1 LLFRLLICWS
11 FGEIVT
17 NLNKFIMHFNQIFG
31 NKVSVLELE
40 RFAPHCTTDQLDAF
54 KSYINKCFSS

>member
-1 LLFRLLICWS
+1 
-11 FGEIVT
+11 
-17 NLNKFIMHFNQIFG
+17 
-31 NKVSVLELE
+31 VSVLELE